1 MQNSTIGILL
11 DWKHHLKKKMVR
23 LEEGSNGITGTFG
36 LTGGCQSVSSSSP
49 PAVIRGRRWFGSPGF
64 EPFRKVQ
71 SHFMKL
77 DLLSVCSDIN
87 MR

>member
-1 MQNSTIGILL
+1 
-11 DWKHHLKKKMVR
+11 MVR
-23 LEEGSNGITGTFG
+23 LEEGSSGITGTFG

-49 PAVIRGRRWFGSPGF
+49 AVIRGRRRFGSPGF
-64 EPFRKVQ
+64 EPFRKLQ

>member
-1 MQNSTIGILL
+1 
-11 DWKHHLKKKMVR
+11 LKKKMVR
-23 LEEGSNGITGTFG
+23 LEEGSNGISTFG

-49 PAVIRGRRWFGSPGF
+49 AVIRGRRRFGSPGF

>member
-1 MQNSTIGILL
+1 MRNSTIGILL

-23 LEEGSNGITGTFG
+23 LEEGSNGITVTFG

>member
-1 MQNSTIGILL
+1 
-11 DWKHHLKKKMVR
+11 MVR
-23 LEEGSNGITGTFG
+23 LEEGSSGITGTFG